1 MKIIFILLLL
11 IIISPVLSA
20 QNDVMKLNND
30 EMNTSP
36 QDSNPVYKLEFEF
49 AGEVTSQLD
58 SAFIIYCVIDKKYLI
73 NKNELIIKT
82 YKHIDSTETNIIRKN
97 IVDIERDH
105 LSTEDN
111 GIKIEI
117 GKASQDISYINV
129 FLIDV
134 QGTEYP
140 VTFEHK

>member
-1 MKIIFILLLL
+1 MKIILILLL
-11 IIISPVLSA
+11 IVISPVLSA
-20 QNDVMKLNND
+20 QNDTNIIVD
-30 EMNTSP
+30 EINTSP
-36 QDSNPVYKLEFEF
+36 QDSNMVYNLEFKF
-49 AGEVTSQLD
+49 TGEVTSQLD
-58 SAFIIYCVIDKKYLI
+58 SAFIIYCVIDKQFLI

-97 IVDIERDH
+97 IIDIERDH

-140 VTFEHK
+140 VTFKHK